1 MIIHTYETK
10 PTTIKVIFVDQE
22 LEKAHKE
29 QELRK
34 KQMIAKLWKI
44 YNNQEVPTLYRNW
57 VREAAKLINE
67 KEI

>member
-22 LEKAHKE
+22 LEKAHNE

-44 YNNQEVPTLYRNW
+44 YNNQEVPALYRKW